1 MFISQGRCRIWQLIG
16 YDIYIKHIQP
26 STQHFPISL
35 VILYIVVHDTAT
47 PLEEASEWKKLVQM
61 LHYFLNPC
69 YISSVPQQAQA

>member
-47 PLEEASEWKKLVQM
+47 PLEEASE
-61 LHYFLNPC
+61 
-69 YISSVPQQAQA
+69 